1 MLAERV
7 PGLLPDLDVHD
18 ALEVSAVHSLAGFNL
33 ADQLI
38 TRPPYSDPHHS
49 ASVASIVGG
58 GQRMAKPGAISCA
71 HKGVLFL
78 DDSTEA
84 QSIRGDAGS
93 CRLAAIGGSLVGPR
107 AGMTFWQTLTDGRI
121 ASGMCPSSSATR
133 RQPSVPRSYSARTP
147 TRSPTG
153 TRRWRNRM
161 PTVEPAQLGG
171 QPSQFR

>member
-1 MLAERV
+1 MVAERV

-71 HKGVLFL
+71 HKRVLFL
-78 DDSTEA
+78 DEAPEA
-84 QSIRGDAGS
+84 QSIRWRREFILDSPPPS
-93 CRLAAIGGSLVGPR
+93 CTR
-107 AGMTFWQTLTDGRI
+107 ASQRSFVQRATAWSWQCGWSTG
-121 ASGMCPSSSATR
+121 
-133 RQPSVPRSYSARTP
+133 SAR
-147 TRSPTG
+147 
-153 TRRWRNRM
+153 
-161 PTVEPAQLGG
+161 L
-171 QPSQFR
+171 